1 MTKMDKTRE
10 ELLEENEEL
19 KLRLLE
25 AEETINAIQNGE
37 VDAVIVNSSD
47 GPQTFTLQGTDYLYR
62 VLIEQMNQGVAIIT
76 SDLTI
81 YYCNSKLASM
91 LKVPLEM
98 MIGKKITNF
107 IPEDRLNNYQLLSK
121 ECSIKNC
128 KEEAILKAKDGTV
141 LPVDIST
148 QFLEDLDSIY
158 MIITDLSYYK
168 HVEDEL
174 STLVENL
181 KRSNEELESFA
192 YVASHDLQEP
202 LRTIASFTQLLE
214 RRYKNKL
221 DEDADEFMNYI
232 VEASI
237 RMKAQIEGLLEYSR
251 VATKGKEFESVDTKK
266 ILHQTINFL
275 NTSIKD
281 SNAEITVENL
291 PIVMGDAE
299 QLQRVFQNLISNAI
313 KFRKSEEALK
323 IQISAIK
330 DEDKGEYIFS
340 VSDNGI
346 GIEPQYSERIFTIFQ
361 RLHTIDIYRG
371 TGIGLSIVKKIIE
384 HHGGRIWVESELGKG
399 STFYFTLPTI
409 KDL

>member
-1 MTKMDKTRE
+1 MTEMEKTRE
-10 ELLEENEEL
+10 ELLEENEEI

-47 GPQTFTLQGTDYLYR
+47 GPQTFTLEGTDYLYR
-62 VLIEQMNQGVAIIT
+62 VLIEQMNQGVAILT

-81 YYCNSKLASM
+81 YYCNSQMASM

-121 ECSIKNC
+121 KCSINNC
-128 KEEAILKAKDGTV
+128 KEEVILNAKDGTI
-141 LPVDIST
+141 LPVEIST
-148 QFLEDLDSIY
+148 KFLEDLDSIY

-168 HVEDEL
+168 SVEDEL

-221 DEDADEFMNYI
+221 DPDADEFMNYI

-237 RMKAQIEGLLEYSR
+237 RMKSQIEGLLEYSR
-251 VATKGKEFESVDTKK
+251 VATKGKEFESVDTEK
-266 ILHQTINFL
+266 ILHQTINIL

-291 PIVMGDAE
+291 PIVMGDAV

-330 DEDKGEYIFS
+330 YEDKGEYIFS
-340 VSDNGI
+340 ISDNGI

-361 RLHTIDIYRG
+361 RLHTIDIYKG

-384 HHGGRIWVESELGKG
+384 HHGGRVWVESSLGKG
-399 STFYFTLPTI
+399 STFYFTLPII